1 MEVCLLR
8 VFYYIFETAYLHL
21 KLNLNVFM
29 LVKMIHMRENTF
41 RTTTIFVVSL
51 NTGHAKLS
59 VCDVFWLTE
68 GNDESLSISIHV

>member
-1 MEVCLLR
+1 MVLNVYLIQNQVMLGNGLLR

-29 LVKMIHMRENTF
+29 SVKIIHMRENTF

-51 NTGHAKLS
+51 KTGHAKLS
-59 VCDVFWLTE
+59 VCDVF
-68 GNDESLSISIHV
+68 